1 MYWFKNIP
9 WNVLILFGGGLAM
22 ASLVVSTGLA
32 KEISEFLNIFKK
44 LRSNY
49 LDFGINIFTSIITE
63 FTSNTATTFFTLL
76 STFCN

>member
-32 KEISEFLNIFKK
+32 KEISEFLNIFK
-44 LRSNY
+44 NY
-49 LDFGINIFTSIITE
+49 EVIIT
-63 FTSNTATTFFTLL
+63 
-76 STFCN
+76 